1 MKHLI
6 ETKTTMLLALI
17 LLTVTGCSEAN
28 SRTQSIASVASETI
42 ALDTV
47 DIEATPPA
55 AQEQIAEGTDVN
67 DTEALVVASSVDAA
81 PAESEST
88 NESAESVENPEAT
101 ISSSLE
107 LTRIT
112 MARGVASYEPV
123 EAGDRFTADGRLL
136 YAYMQIINRES
147 ADQEVVIRYER
158 EDGLLVGPVQLTVPP
173 GTRGYRTFTRTGW
186 VRQPGIWT
194 VSVSSTDGNL
204 LGETEF
210 TIDS

>member
-47 DIEATPPA
+47 DIEATPPSE
-55 AQEQIAEGTDVN
+55 QEQIAEGAAVN
-67 DTEALVVASSVDAA
+67 ETEALVVEAAIDAA
-81 PAESEST
+81 PVESEST
-88 NESAESVENPEAT
+88 NESVEAAEAT
-101 ISSSLE
+101 ASASLE
-107 LTRIT
+107 LTRLT

-123 EAGDRFTADGRLL
+123 EVGDRFTADGRLL

-147 ADQEVVIRYER
+147 AEQEVVIRYER
-158 EDGLLVGPVQLTVPP
+158 EDGLFVGPVQLTVPP
-173 GTRGYRTFTRTGW
+173 STRGYRTFTRTGW
-186 VRQPGIWT
+186 VRQPGLWT
-194 VSVSSTDGNL
+194 VSVSSADGTV
-204 LGETEF
+204 LGEAEF